1 MLGDVGG
8 YLKVVSNG
16 EARIVSSNGD
26 LSVGPCC
33 MSPLP
38 SACSPTVAALPAVFW
53 LTGTVGIA
61 SLCGV
66 DRLVTMAK
74 SNTVLYGSQMVAEA
88 EGISLW

>member
-1 MLGDVGG
+1 MAV
-8 YLKVVSNG
+8 
-16 EARIVSSNGD
+16 
-26 LSVGPCC
+26 LS
-33 MSPLP
+33 
-38 SACSPTVAALPAVFW
+38 AVFW
-53 LTGTVGIA
+53 LAGTVGIA